1 MTMTGENQ
9 RNSADLS
16 DPEVSDQFRNLAS
29 ETATDKLNHAV
40 LKAARREARSPAAGV
55 WQASW
60 FRPAATAAVIALSL
74 ALVLEINDTSILAPP
89 FPAENVSDAFRD
101 AADRSAEQVREAAS
115 AVDRTSQNSGSG
127 APLSTGPGVST
138 GRTSLLPAS
147 QGCDEEQR
155 STRAAWWTC
164 IETLESG
171 GASNLAERELTA
183 LLQAF
188 PGFVRP
194 AQ

>member
-1 MTMTGENQ
+1 MTGENQ

-29 ETATDKLNHAV
+29 ETTPDKLNHAV
-40 LKAARREARSPAAGV
+40 LKAARREVRSPAGV

-127 APLSTGPGVST
+127 TPLSTDPGVST

-147 QGCDEEQR
+147 QGCNEEQR
-155 STRAAWWTC
+155 STRAAWWAC
-164 IETLESG
+164 IESLESG